1 MARKIWV
8 FVALFA
14 FGVGLMALTPA
25 EINDMVSK
33 ADGMEAAGKYEDSN
47 KILMDVLK
55 ADPNN
60 KQAYWMIA
68 RNWFD
73 IGEIVPESNEKQ
85 KLDDYV
91 QCETWARKG
100 LEKDPNLA
108 ENYFYIAVGMSQQAL
123 VKGIAVSLGKAKG
136 IEEYY
141 MKTLAMHPTYK
152 GTKDSTESNA
162 DFALC
167 QFYRR
172 VPESSIMK
180 LLFGTKGDMDK
191 AVKYCGDAV
200 KLYPN
205 KIEFNKEMGMV
216 LACRGNRRNVPADV
230 EAGKKWLSKT
240 TAMTPL
246 TGLDKIDIADSKK
259 VLDNPKLACGYSR
272 VKQEEVTD
280 VKK

>member
-1 MARKIWV
+1 MARKILV
-8 FVALFA
+8 LAALIA
-14 FGVGLMALTPA
+14 FGAGLMALTPA

-33 ADGMEAAGKYEDSN
+33 ADGLEAAGKYEESN
-47 KILMDVLK
+47 KILMDVGK

-68 RNWFD
+68 RNFFD
-73 IGEIVPESNEKQ
+73 IGEIVPESNEKL
-85 KLDDYV
+85 KLDDYIKT
-91 QCETWARKG
+91 EEWARKG

-108 ENYFYIAVGMSQQAL
+108 ENYFYVAVGMSQQAL

-152 GTKDSTESNA
+152 GAKDSTEANA
-162 DFALC
+162 SFALC
-167 QFYRR
+167 QFYRK

-216 LACRGNRRNVPADV
+216 LVCRGNRRNVPADV

-240 TAMTPL
+240 QAMAPL

-259 VLDNPKLACGYSR
+259 VLDSPKLACGYSR